1 MYSNNNTSNNKK
13 NKNSND
19 NNNTNNN
26 NFPQTRKYWVDVH
39 RGKVSSDGERDPL

>member
-19 NNNTNNN
+19 NNNN